1 MKQLGNIAVIAILV
15 ISIVSKLTAGNSTL
29 EGVQSNLTTASSTS
43 ISPWLKKAMNHHPRP
58 RPPGCRSTPW
68 ICREGLHP
76 PPARMRCCRH
86 QCADVSSD
94 VSNCGFCGKRCPF
107 FGNVAAGVQ
116 HRSRLIVQMRN
127 RCHDRC
133 AYGCGYA
140 LPFPIRR
147 ILFNS

>member
-15 ISIVSKLTAGNSTL
+15 ISIVSKLTAGNSIL

-94 VSNCGFCGKRCPF
+94 VSNCDAETDATGGSA
-107 FGNVAAGVQ
+107 V
-116 HRSRLIVQMRN
+116 LM
-127 RCHDRC
+127 
-133 AYGCGYA
+133 GCVDMLFHLLY
-140 LPFPIRR
+140 RR
-147 ILFNS
+147 ILLQQLRILINLSFC